1 MTGALATTL
10 DSDSSDYLFRKRQ
23 SSEQEEPGRSWKLVH
38 IFVEHSC
45 DRGSG
50 LPISGLVC
58 V

>member
-1 MTGALATTL
+1 MTGALATIL
-10 DSDSSDYLFRKRQ
+10 DYDNSPYPFRKQQ

-45 DRGSG
+45 DRSSG
-50 LPISGLVC
+50 LPISGFAC